1 MSLEQ
6 PVNYNAT
13 SPIKQSETTQIN
25 TTTSSQVF
33 NPSVVSRSYTNTQWT
48 MKEDWYVDRVNRL
61 VIPLS
66 PTPADIANVAN
77 DLERL
82 LVTARLDMSFIEQ
95 SYDKF
100 ELLYKLQEKIIY
112 NELYNYN
119 IGVTQGQKLTV
130 AEKEG
135 YVASI
140 IKNTPWDG
148 GKLSLFD
155 LRSLSRSRYTFMS
168 GVIKALTDKK
178 DLLITH
184 SSVIKTE
191 ASLNGMSNSVPNNNG
206 YGRN

>member
-1 MSLEQ
+1 MALDEQ
-6 PVNYNAT
+6 QVNNVSYQNAT
-13 SPIKQSETTQIN
+13 
-25 TTTSSQVF
+25 VF
-33 NPSVVSRSYTNTQWT
+33 NPENVYRSYTNSQWT
-48 MKEDWYVDRVNRL
+48 MKEDWYVDKVNKL
-61 VIPLS
+61 TIPLS
-66 PTPADIANVAN
+66 PSPADIGNVAS

-95 SYDKF
+95 SYDKY

-119 IGVTQGQKLTV
+119 IGISQNQKLTV
-130 AEKEG
+130 AEREG

-155 LRSLSRSRYTFMS
+155 LRTLSRSRYTFMQ

-191 ASLNGMSNSVPNNNG
+191 ASINGMSNSVPNNNG
-206 YGRN
+206 YRRN

>member
-1 MSLEQ
+1 MSLDGQTNTNVTSLQQEQ
-6 PVNYNAT
+6 
-13 SPIKQSETTQIN
+13 Q
-25 TTTSSQVF
+25 TTTVPVF
-33 NPSVVSRSYTNTQWT
+33 NPSVVSRSYTNSQWT
-48 MKEDWYVDRVNRL
+48 MKEDWYVDRVNKL
-61 VIPLS
+61 TIPLS

-95 SYDKF
+95 SYDKY

-112 NELYNYN
+112 NDLYNYN
-119 IGVTQGQKLTV
+119 VGVTQGQKLTV
-130 AEKEG
+130 AEREG

-155 LRSLSRSRYTFMS
+155 LRSLSRSRYTFME
-168 GVIKALTDKK
+168 GVIKALADKK

-191 ASLNGMSNSVPNNNG
+191 ASLNGMGNSVPNNG
-206 YGRN
+206 YRRS